1 MRVDIITKDF
11 NPEGKYL
18 IKKEDLIKKEA
29 DNYIP
34 SILFKQKVTQKER
47 ARTVVRR
54 ITRNIVNRRLSV
66 RNMSRRNSVTSAY
79 EYLSKAD
86 KSATKRKASYS
97 NPPSGRNLY
106 HVSGAVDKAL
116 SSSEKRASVA
126 AEEGETI
133 TSLNHIN
140 VSPAPE
146 TKSIIIFT
154 YKNQS

>member
-18 IKKEDLIKKEA
+18 IKREDLLKKEA

-34 SILFKQKVTQKER
+34 SILFKQKVTPKER
-47 ARTVVRR
+47 LRTVVRR
-54 ITRNIVNRRLSV
+54 VTRNVVNRRLSV

-79 EYLSKAD
+79 EYPSKGD
-86 KSATKRKASYS
+86 RSAVKRKASYS
-97 NPPSGRNLY
+97 NPSSGRNLY
-106 HVSGAVDKAL
+106 QVNSAAVEKAA
-116 SSSEKRASVA
+116 SSSEKRASAAMV

-140 VSPAPE
+140 LSQPE
-146 TKSIIIFT
+146 PKS
-154 YKNQS
+154 K